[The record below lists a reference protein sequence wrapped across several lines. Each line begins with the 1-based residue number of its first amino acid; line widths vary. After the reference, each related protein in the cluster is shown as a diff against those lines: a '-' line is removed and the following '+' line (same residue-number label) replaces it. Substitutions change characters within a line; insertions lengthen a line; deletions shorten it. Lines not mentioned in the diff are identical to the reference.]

1 MNYYYGASIQ
11 GIQGFI
17 FATNKLKEIIGASEI
32 VKNINY
38 KFEKKFEN
46 DKDVEIILNAAGNI
60 KAVFKNKETLQNHIL
75 NFEKEIRQKI

>member
-38 KFEKKFEN
+38 KFEKSLKM
-46 DKDVEIILNAAGNI
+46 I
-60 KAVFKNKETLQNHIL
+60 KM
-75 NFEKEIRQKI
+75 